1 MTNPDPAVL
10 DPRVDEI
17 VGEVSARFP
26 DWEPSP
32 AQLGFARACVTH
44 SLHRAQPDPAMVEE
58 IERDIRIAVWN
69 TCRWQGKPQ
78 EVAQSF
84 IQHLFADEPCMT
96 RAIAA
101 LSKPST
107 SPATP
112 EKQGGG
118 MG

>member
-10 DPRVDEI
+10 AAEFEREMQMVGGAPGRVCIPEGLCLR
-17 VGEVSARFP
+17 VLTV
-26 DWEPSP
+26 
-32 AQLGFARACVTH
+32 L
-44 SLHRAQPDPAMVEE
+44 RAQPDPAMVEE